1 MLKRIQLTDQS
12 IGFSLETQKLE
23 FPVWKGF
30 KIPKDINGK
39 SISNL

>member
-1 MLKRIQLTDQS
+1 MLKRIHLTDQS

-30 KIPKDINGK
+30 NIPEDINGK
-39 SISNL
+39 SVSNL

>member
-23 FPVWKGF
+23 FPVWKSF
-30 KIPKDINGK
+30 KIPEDINEK
-39 SISNL
+39 SVSNR

>member
-23 FPVWKGF
+23 LPVWKGF
-30 KIPKDINGK
+30 KIPEDINGK
-39 SISNL
+39 SVSNL

>member
-12 IGFSLETQKLE
+12 IGFSLATQKLE

-30 KIPKDINGK
+30 KIPKDINGR
-39 SISNL
+39 SVSNL